1 MLSAKWRPS
10 CLGLNVLTHWS
21 RVTHICVSKLAS
33 IGLDNGLSPS
43 RRQAIIWTNGGILLI
58 RNLGTNFSEII
69 IGIQAFS
76 FKKIRSK
83 MSSEKLRPFCVGLN
97 EFRSIPGC
105 LPVVRSDKKWWW
117 KTCTI
122 SAGNICITYGYGR
135 WVQSPIC
142 HDVSFTDCK
151 GKIRGLFRYKGRLS
165 LYLTFHY
172 KELYNVNSYTG
183 IRCLYRDA
191 GLRILQCNVYPLS
204 CPGPRGCVRF

>member
-1 MLSAKWRPS
+1 MKAAIIGSDMGLSPFRRQAIIWTNTGLLCAIQPKVKVTVKFWSTCKHFNSRKKRLKMLSAKWRPS

-21 RVTHICVSKLAS
+21 RVTHMCVSKLAS
-33 IGLDNGLSPS
+33 IGLDKGLSPS

-83 MSSEKLRPFCVGLN
+83 MSSGKLRPFCVGLN
-97 EFRSIPGC
+97 GFRSIPGC

-142 HDVSFTDCK
+142 HGVSFTDCK
-151 GKIRGLFRYKGRLS
+151 G
-165 LYLTFHY
+165 
-172 KELYNVNSYTG
+172 
-183 IRCLYRDA
+183 
-191 GLRILQCNVYPLS
+191 
-204 CPGPRGCVRF
+204 